1 MRGIKKTN
9 YAKQFVSLVF
19 KSNRKVDFTYPILR
33 LLMPNDDRDRG
44 NYGLKEKNMSKVIA
58 DSLNI
63 TKEDYLRLHH
73 YKNPSFHKTGVGIGD
88 FSLCVHD
95 VVKNYCH
102 EASSLTVNDLN
113 SMLD

>member
-63 TKEDYLRLHH
+63 TK
-73 YKNPSFHKTGVGIGD
+73 
-88 FSLCVHD
+88 
-95 VVKNYCH
+95 
-102 EASSLTVNDLN
+102 
-113 SMLD
+113 